1 MSILSALRTVTV
13 TKQRRVS
20 SEGFAGCS
28 LPSPPQLLFG
38 LDLCQTDPS
47 SCCSYQA
54 HLLGPVGVTFSVAA

>member
-28 LPSPPQLLFG
+28 PPTPQLLFG

-47 SCCSYQA
+47 SCCSYQT